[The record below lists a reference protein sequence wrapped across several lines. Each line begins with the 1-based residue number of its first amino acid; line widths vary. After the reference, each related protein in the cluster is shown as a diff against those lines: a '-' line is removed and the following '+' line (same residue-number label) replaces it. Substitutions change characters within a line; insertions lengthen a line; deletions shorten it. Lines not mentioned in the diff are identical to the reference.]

1 MHFGLDARLF
11 HRGLNADGWFLQD
24 RNLQREFRY
33 AGLGGR
39 LSFFHQKPAPCNE
52 VGVRTPDYW
61 ALASCPFDQ

>member
-1 MHFGLDARLF
+1 
-11 HRGLNADGWFLQD
+11 
-24 RNLQREFRY
+24 LQREFRY